1 MGRIALSLTKL
12 FEESNTN
19 PMDLTR
25 YGLAQATAYRLARGE
40 GDGIQFDTLAMI
52 CDFFSEKLGRDI
64 TPNDILTYQR
74 D

>member
-1 MGRIALSLTKL
+1 MGRIAVSISKL
-12 FEESNTN
+12 FEESKTN

-52 CDFFSEKLGRDI
+52 CDFFSEKLGREI
-64 TPNDILTYQR
+64 TPNDVLRYQR
-74 D
+74 N